1 MGMPDHVT
9 FKKALAQ
16 YDALNTEGDVSRLR
30 DIVSILKEISEFGR
44 WWNRDLPRKENPDM
58 YLKMCLSEADALAIV
73 SGSVSAWE
81 EEDDAYLTRVRENLR
96 NYSRHG
102 RRPVELLRTRELLE
116 LLDIRHTMKSRRVS
130 RLNVAY
136 YELVIRCIRYVLS
149 EVHPGPIAIN

>member
-30 DIVSILKEISEFGR
+30 DIVSILKEISEFER

-96 NYSRHG
+96 NYSRHAQARG
-102 RRPVELLRTRELLE
+102 VTEDKRVTGAA
-116 LLDIRHTMKSRRVS
+116 RHQTYHEVS
-130 RLNVAY
+130 SSQPF
-136 YELVIRCIRYVLS
+136 ECCVL
-149 EVHPGPIAIN
+149 